1 LYALGT
7 NSNGFF
13 QKKKKKIELKCILI
27 GVDFPDNDDRSFIS
41 SFCVLAFI
49 FLYNLK
55 ITKVEDL

>member
-1 LYALGT
+1 MV
-7 NSNGFF
+7 FF
-13 QKKKKKIELKCILI
+13 KKKKKKIELKCILI